1 MSLQRRCSNKSCFGL
16 TGRETEWRP
25 FTVGDEGD
33 KDTSADSDNENATD
47 VCGQMSVKGLQI
59 KEDKCKMIRIKWNW
73 NWVK

>member
-1 MSLQRRCSNKSCFGL
+1 MSLRRRCSNKSCFGV
-16 TGRETEWRP
+16 TGRGIEWWP
-25 FTVGDEGD
+25 LTVGDEGD
-33 KDTSADSDNENATD
+33 KETSADSDSENAMD